1 MALQA
6 SGQIKFSEVGIEL
19 GASYG
24 DIIRLQDASTG
35 GIATINTNNTAANRP
50 DGGEPHATSEWFSYN
65 HAATGS
71 VTDSDYYWLGDGSND
86 TIRFSG
92 HGSTLFTLNDDFSYS
107 GWFRIDETFNDTQF
121 LGTFSKATPN
131 GNDIIMVMYQ
141 KTSARLMLRFRKGG
155 GGNFHQR
162 FWSLSSTNNT
172 SISGVNSN
180 GWYSSNRGN
189 VNGDGFV
196 HLAFTRDNS
205 NTASSGMNCYWNGQ
219 KFPEHI
225 QFNSRALANFDI
237 QSMAIGDSISA
248 SPNNALVFKG
258 GIDAVSVYN
267 KELTQAEVTS
277 LYNSGTPMTC
287 ADAGVTTSLL
297 AEYRLENNT
306 TNSSGTFPSLTN
318 TGGTFTAY

>member
-1 MALQA
+1 MALQS

-24 DIIRLQDASTG
+24 DILRLQDISTG
-35 GIATINTNNTAANRP
+35 GLATINTNNIAANRP
-50 DGGEPHATSEWFSYN
+50 DQVEPHAISEWFSYDHN
-65 HAATGS
+65 AAGATE
-71 VTDSDYYWLGDGSND
+71 SDYYWLGDGTND
-86 TIRFSG
+86 TIRFTG
-92 HGSTLFTLNDDFSYS
+92 HGSTLFQFNDDFSYS

-131 GNDIIMVMYQ
+131 GNDIIMIMYH

-162 FWSLSSTNNT
+162 FWSASSTNNT
-172 SISGVNSN
+172 SITGIDSN
-180 GWYSSNRGN
+180 GWYSTKRGN
-189 VNGDGFV
+189 TNGDGFV
-196 HLAFTRDNS
+196 HLVFTRDNS
-205 NTASSGMNCYWNGQ
+205 DTASSGMNCYWNGSQ
-219 KFPEHI
+219 LPEHI
-225 QFNSRALANFDI
+225 QFNSRSLANFDI
-237 QSMAIGDSISA
+237 ASMAIGDSISA

-258 GIDAVSVYN
+258 GIDAVSVYD
-267 KELTQAEVTS
+267 KELTQSEVTA
-277 LYNSGTPMTC
+277 LYNGGTVTTC
-287 ADAGVTTSLL
+287 SDAGVTTNLL